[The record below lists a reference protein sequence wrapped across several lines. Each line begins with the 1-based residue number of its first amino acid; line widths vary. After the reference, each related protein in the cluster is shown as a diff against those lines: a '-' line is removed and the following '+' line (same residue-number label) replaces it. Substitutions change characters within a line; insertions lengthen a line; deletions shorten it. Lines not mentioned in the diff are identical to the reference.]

1 MRYLGLILP
10 FVFLLQQPLLAQN
23 TGADSTRQQ
32 VRQWYTQAQRHL
44 EGYQFDQALQLL
56 TRCYNK
62 DSGDIGILGKIAY
75 CHQQMGRFRDAKVYH
90 QEVLKRDSTNTNA
103 LNSLA
108 IIAGQ
113 ERHYRQAEEQYDRLL
128 SLDTTNAYYYKRAA
142 FTALRVG
149 NTLKGIALFQRAH
162 ILNEADMEVIDQL
175 STIYIALKQL
185 DFAERL
191 LQKGLNRAPSNISL
205 LQNKAQL
212 HQKRNE
218 NEEVVSAIE
227 QAMAQGD
234 TTDYYQMMLG
244 VAYLKIDSLQQGI
257 WHLKKIVDRQK
268 DTDKTHHYLGLAYFY
283 QKDYERAEEHLRQ
296 AIELGVSPKMGD
308 YYKDL
313 ANLNLKQ
320 KERPQ
325 AIRNYRRAL
334 EYKTDAQ
341 TLYLLANQTDVY
353 YRDKSIALNYY
364 QQYLSSQDSTY
375 REDAEDR
382 VRYLRE
388 IVHQQ
393 GGRP

>member
-1 MRYLGLILP
+1 MRYLILA
-10 FVFLLQQPLLAQN
+10 LLLVVLFCQSLPAQ
-23 TGADSTRQQ
+23 TSVPDSTQQQ
-32 VRQWYTQAQRHL
+32 VQHWYTQAQRHL
-44 EGYQFDQALQLL
+44 EGYRFDQALQLL
-56 TRCYNK
+56 TRCYHE
-62 DSGDIGILGKIAY
+62 DPEDIGVLGKIAY
-75 CHQQMGRFRDAKVYH
+75 CHQQMGRFRDAKMYH
-90 QEVLKRDSTNTNA
+90 GEVLKRDSTNTNA

-113 ERHYRQAEEQYDRLL
+113 ERNYRQAEQHYDRLL

-149 NTLKGIALFQRAH
+149 NTPKGIGLFLRAH
-162 ILNEADMEVIDQL
+162 ELNEADMEVIDQL

-191 LQKGLNRAPSNISL
+191 LQKGLNRAPNNISL

-218 NEEVVSAIE
+218 HQEVVIAIE
-227 QAMAQGD
+227 KAMTQGD

-244 VAYLKIDSLQQGI
+244 VAYLKIDSLEQGI
-257 WHLKKIVDRQK
+257 WHLEQIVGRKK

-283 QKDYERAEEHLRQ
+283 KKDYERGEEHLRQ
-296 AIELGVSPKMGD
+296 AIELGISPNMGN
-308 YYKDL
+308 YYEDL

-320 KERPQ
+320 KDRPE

-334 EYKTDAQ
+334 EYKTDPQ

-364 QQYLSSQDSTY
+364 QQYLASSDSTY
-375 REDAEDR
+375 RQDAADR

-388 IVHQQ
+388 VVHQQ
-393 GGRP
+393 GGRY